1 MQALGTECIQGSS
14 AKGPLRCQGSP
25 ARSRHAQLSAARSAC
40 HGGCCW
46 LSLEALL
53 LVQARGG
60 PRGLESPLSAEA
72 AGLAASSSFLRER
85 LAGRRPQALSPGQ
98 VAVLPFP
105 RPRAPQAWLG
115 LHRLSQSLVAEE
127 PQGHRASASGS
138 AVSEVTGGTPVLCKY
153 RGQRGRR
160 AGWLQPSIILARRGG
175 GQTQHHAPGSKP
187 VCFPFVS
194 CDSAG
199 CDRLPVS
206 SCLAPS
212 PGRRGEGRRFE
223 RLPPR
228 HPFRTSKAPP
238 ALSVPAGSGPEN
250 VIRGG
255 QCRAGPASALR
266 SHWGPWIPPFAAS
279 TTLVTAPLPRASLL
293 AFLSPGIPAGQ
304 PSPAALLPSLL
315 TTASHL
321 PRGTGTP
328 RTLGAASLRPFMS
341 SMRI

>member
-53 LVQARGG
+53 LVQARGE
-60 PRGLESPLSAEA
+60 PRGLESPLSAKA

-175 GQTQHHAPGSKP
+175 GQTQHRAPGSKP

-194 CDSAG
+194 CDSA
-199 CDRLPVS
+199 RLRP
-206 SCLAPS
+206 APS
-212 PGRRGEGRRFE
+212 FVLLG
-223 RLPPR
+223 
-228 HPFRTSKAPP
+228 
-238 ALSVPAGSGPEN
+238 
-250 VIRGG
+250 
-255 QCRAGPASALR
+255 
-266 SHWGPWIPPFAAS
+266 
-279 TTLVTAPLPRASLL
+279 PLPWEEGGREEIREA
-293 AFLSPGIPAGQ
+293 P
-304 PSPAALLPSLL
+304 
-315 TTASHL
+315 T
-321 PRGTGTP
+321 
-328 RTLGAASLRPFMS
+328 AASLSDFKGSPS
-341 SMRI
+341 IVCAGGQWP

>member
-53 LVQARGG
+53 LVQARGE

-85 LAGRRPQALSPGQ
+85 LAGRGPQALSPGQ

-160 AGWLQPSIILARRGG
+160 AGWLQPSIILARGAGDRHSTMRLAPNLFVFPLSPAIRPAATGSQFRPAWPPPLGG
-175 GQTQHHAPGSKP
+175 GGKGGDSRGSHRGI
-187 VCFPFVS
+187 PF
-194 CDSAG
+194 G
-199 CDRLPVS
+199 LQRLPQH
-206 SCLAPS
+206 CLC
-212 PGRRGEGRRFE
+212 RR
-223 RLPPR
+223 
-228 HPFRTSKAPP
+228 AV
-238 ALSVPAGSGPEN
+238 ALK
-250 VIRGG
+250 
-255 QCRAGPASALR
+255 
-266 SHWGPWIPPFAAS
+266 
-279 TTLVTAPLPRASLL
+279 T
-293 AFLSPGIPAGQ
+293 
-304 PSPAALLPSLL
+304 
-315 TTASHL
+315 
-321 PRGTGTP
+321 
-328 RTLGAASLRPFMS
+328 
-341 SMRI
+341 